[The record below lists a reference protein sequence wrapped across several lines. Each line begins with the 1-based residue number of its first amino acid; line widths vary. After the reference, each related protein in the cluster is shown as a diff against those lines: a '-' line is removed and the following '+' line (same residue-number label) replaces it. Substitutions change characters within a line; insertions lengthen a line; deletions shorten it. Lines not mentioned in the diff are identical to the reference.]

1 MKKTICLLVS
11 LLPLCGALSAQP
23 DRGVWADPSVG
34 GRGKADPRPEF
45 ISYHTRELAEAGDP
59 DKAAHY
65 LSLEGK
71 WRMNVSTT
79 ALGGEPGFSRPGYPV
94 SSWSEIG
101 MPNLAF
107 SPEAFPAEGA
117 VPPALPAEIPLVQYR
132 AVIDI
137 PYLWLDREL
146 FLHIEGVGS
155 AYTLLVNG
163 REIGYS
169 DDSRTPAEFPVSE
182 AVTDGL
188 NTIGI
193 EVYGYSAGD
202 WMETLVPRMK
212 PGTLG
217 KVYLYSQPRLRI
229 EDFVFTTRGDSA
241 RVNGVVDFAVVM
253 ANSYRN
259 AEKITLGYD
268 IYSSAGKLLTYNLIE
283 REIPAESTDTIRC
296 REILSQAM
304 KSRWSPATPSLYK
317 LMLYTRRDGRIT
329 EYIPLRFGFNETE
342 LRDGEL
348 WINDKKAQLEAVDY
362 DAASDRATTERQL
375 KALKAQKI
383 NTICVSYPQPEWFYD
398 LCDRIGFYVVD
409 QANINAGFRK
419 DDRNV
424 GGSVANDPAFLP
436 HFIDRVAVMQG
447 RSKNHTCVVALSLGG
462 ECGNGYNFYKAYR
475 WLKEADSLHA
485 VTYRDVQGE
494 WNSDFEF
501 PRTRDARQLL
511 NAVPAK
517 TSAAPKAKTAARR

>member
-1 MKKTICLLVS
+1 M
-11 LLPLCGALSAQP
+11 
-23 DRGVWADPSVG
+23 
-34 GRGKADPRPEF
+34 
-45 ISYHTRELAEAGDP
+45 
-59 DKAAHY
+59 
-65 LSLEGK
+65 
-71 WRMNVSTT
+71 
-79 ALGGEPGFSRPGYPV
+79 
-94 SSWSEIG
+94 
-101 MPNLAF
+101 
-107 SPEAFPAEGA
+107 
-117 VPPALPAEIPLVQYR
+117 
-132 AVIDI
+132 
-137 PYLWLDREL
+137 
-146 FLHIEGVGS
+146 
-155 AYTLLVNG
+155 
-163 REIGYS
+163 
-169 DDSRTPAEFPVSE
+169 
-182 AVTDGL
+182 TDGL

-329 EYIPLRFGFNETE
+329 EYIPLRFG
-342 LRDGEL
+342 LQR
-348 WINDKKAQLEAVDY
+348 
-362 DAASDRATTERQL
+362 
-375 KALKAQKI
+375 
-383 NTICVSYPQPEWFYD
+383 
-398 LCDRIGFYVVD
+398 DRIARRRVVDQRQEGPARSRRLRRGVRPGHDQASAQSTQGSKDQHDLRELSPARVVPDLRTDRLAVVD

-447 RSKNHTCVVALSLGG
+447 RSKNHTCVVALSLAADAATATTSIRPTGG
-462 ECGNGYNFYKAYR
+462 SRGRFAPCSDLPRRTGRMEQRFRISPDPRCPAAAERRSGQNVGRAESQNRRPPMNIDLIVIGKTDSSEVQALVAGYLKRLNFYTKVTLVTLPD
-475 WLKEADSLHA
+475 LKNTRHISAESQK
-485 VTYRDVQGE
+485 RQEGE
-494 WNSDFEF
+494 MFVRSPTAIMSFCS
-501 PRTRDARQLL
+501 TRRGTKC
-511 NAVPAK
+511 VR
-517 TSAAPKAKTAARR
+517 SISRCGSRSG